1 MKNIWK
7 RKCIIPYLLII
18 TIVLIIIA
26 VYNYKKMI
34 FKSYENQI
42 IEIKNNYDLNITN
55 NNEVL
60 KYLEASQYRRS
71 YTEKE
76 LEQFN
81 QSKLN
86 EYIHIMFNT
95 LLEVNLIDSIGYTK
109 NATVIPDTKIGDIF
123 CIEISVNN
131 KKYLT
136 VAYTQNFEQIYIY
149 LDIKESNNLEDN
161 TTKLN
166 LDYIKEILKNYI
178 GITNSISFE
187 NITKDEN
194 EYILIDKTNN
204 LKVIYNCE
212 WQIITVLQYGFTNIT
227 IKN

>member
-18 TIVLIIIA
+18 TIVLIIIV

-95 LLEVNLIDSIGYTK
+95 LLEVNLIY
-109 NATVIPDTKIGDIF
+109 
-123 CIEISVNN
+123 C
-131 KKYLT
+131 
-136 VAYTQNFEQIYIY
+136 
-149 LDIKESNNLEDN
+149 
-161 TTKLN
+161 
-166 LDYIKEILKNYI
+166 
-178 GITNSISFE
+178 
-187 NITKDEN
+187 NI
-194 EYILIDKTNN
+194 
-204 LKVIYNCE
+204 
-212 WQIITVLQYGFTNIT
+212 
-227 IKN
+227 

>member
-7 RKCIIPYLLII
+7 KKCIIPYLLII
-18 TIVLIIIA
+18 TILLIMIV
-26 VYNYKKMI
+26 VYNYKKL
-34 FKSYENQI
+34 FFNSYENQI

-71 YTEKE
+71 YTENE

-86 EYIHIMFNT
+86 EYIHIIFNT
-95 LLEVNLIDSIGYTK
+95 LLDVNLIDSIGYTK

-123 CIEISVNN
+123 CIEISTNN

-149 LDIKESNNLEDN
+149 LDIKENNSLEVN
-161 TTKLN
+161 NAKLN
-166 LDYIKEILKNYI
+166 LDYTKEILKNYI

-187 NITKDEN
+187 NITKNEN
-194 EYILIDKTNN
+194 EYILIDKTND
-204 LKVIYNCE
+204 LKVIYNCK
-212 WQIITVLQYGFTNIT
+212 WQIITVLQYGFTNLT
-227 IKN
+227 IEN

>member
-18 TIVLIIIA
+18 TIVLIIIV

-131 KKYLT
+131 KKYKRK
-136 VAYTQNFEQIYIY
+136 Q
-149 LDIKESNNLEDN
+149 
-161 TTKLN
+161 
-166 LDYIKEILKNYI
+166 
-178 GITNSISFE
+178 
-187 NITKDEN
+187 
-194 EYILIDKTNN
+194 
-204 LKVIYNCE
+204 
-212 WQIITVLQYGFTNIT
+212 
-227 IKN
+227 